1 MNLFSPHHSKA
12 AYRADFAFYGIA
24 IVMLA
29 VFLLLAV
36 PHGYRLESAIALL
49 AGLMAWTFVEYAVH
63 RFIFHGLRPYSDWHA
78 THHQQPRALICT
90 PTIVSA
96 TLIVILVFL
105 PALVLGNVWCA
116 SALALGVSSGLLGYS
131 ITHHATHY
139 WRGGSEWLKAR
150 KRWHALHHHLDNPGH
165 FGVTSGFWD
174 YVFGSDGR
182 TAAARAFAKQT

>member
-1 MNLFSPHHSKA
+1 MNLFSFHHSKTT
-12 AYRADFAFYGIA
+12 YGADFVLYSIA
-24 IVMLA
+24 IVTLA
-29 VFLLLAV
+29 IFLLLGV
-36 PHGYRLESAIALL
+36 PPGYRMESLGALL
-49 AGLMAWTFVEYAVH
+49 AGLMAWTLAEYAVH

-78 THHQQPRALICT
+78 AHHEQPRALICT

-96 TLIVILVFL
+96 TLMVTLVFL
-105 PALVLGNVWCA
+105 PALALGNLWCA
-116 SALALGVSSGLLGYS
+116 SALTLGVSSGLLVYS

-139 WRGGSEWLKAR
+139 WRADSGWLKAR

-182 TAAARAFAKQT
+182 TTAVRNTRIR